1 MVHTSR
7 FEPSVI
13 QQLRRLLDEA
23 IRELPE
29 ADDRPDVKAR
39 MAEGLLR
46 TAATGVTCERT
57 LRSIAIEEG
66 RAELTVA

>member
-1 MVHTSR
+1 MAHAGR
-7 FEPSVI
+7 LEPNVI

-23 IRELPE
+23 MKELPE
-29 ADDRPDVKAR
+29 AGNRPDVKAR

-46 TAATGVTCERT
+46 TAATGVTCERI

-66 RAELTVA
+66 RAELRAA